1 MTNKKKKPMRIQRIE
16 VISEI
21 YTTQLLDEKLS
32 YKQIAENNPELNSE
46 QILKLSQI
54 EKRLDFIQRIF
65 LKLINNDWPWER
77 MSPLIRAILINAANE
92 FWYLEPKIVIN
103 EAVEITKMFFG
114 TPEEDGRETIEN
126 RLYKYVNALLQNFYK
141 ILLKLESESR

>member
-16 VISEI
+16 IISEI

>member
-54 EKRLDFIQRIF
+54 EKKLDFIQRIF

>member
-1 MTNKKKKPMRIQRIE
+1 MRIQRIE
-16 VISEI
+16 IISEI